1 MAVLFESK
9 VQAEKTE
16 FDMIFARV
24 NADSSY
30 EPKPMVLSSFIA
42 YHTLSLMRYHFQLS
56 FRLELF
62 VPYEFTYVY
71 W

>member
-1 MAVLFESK
+1 
-9 VQAEKTE
+9 
-16 FDMIFARV
+16 MIFARV

-56 FRLELF
+56 FRLDLF
-62 VPYEFTYVY
+62 VPYEFTYAY